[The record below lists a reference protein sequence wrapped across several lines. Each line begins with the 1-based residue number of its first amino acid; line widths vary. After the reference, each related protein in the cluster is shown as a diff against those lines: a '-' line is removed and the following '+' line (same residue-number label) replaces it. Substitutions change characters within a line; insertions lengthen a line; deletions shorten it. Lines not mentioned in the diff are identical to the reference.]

1 MVSYQCGQGH
11 QTMQNE
17 TLRERCQN
25 LSIDEKEIHSSPQ
38 G

>member
-1 MVSYQCGQGH
+1 MWAGH

-17 TLRERCQN
+17 TLRERPQN
-25 LSIDEKEIHSSPQ
+25 LAIDEKEIHCSPQ